1 MRALVTG
8 ANGHI
13 GSHVVR
19 ACLAAGLDP
28 VAFVRPKADLR
39 ALHGVDVERRVGDLL
54 DADSVRRACDG
65 VEVLRDAFRWLLF
78 VDALKPKAAA
88 KVRAALGDRAA
99 PDADWTR

>member
-19 ACLAAGLDP
+19 ACLAADLEP
-28 VAFVRPKADLR
+28 VAFVRA
-39 ALHGVDVERRVGDLL
+39 
-54 DADSVRRACDG
+54 
-65 VEVLRDAFRWLLF
+65 
-78 VDALKPKAAA
+78 KAAA
-88 KVRAALGDRAA
+88 KVRAALGGRAT